1 MHMCEEQRKIL
12 ILGLGNSGWAA
23 AELALQQGNRVIV
36 LDEQGGNELAD
47 RAERLERRGAE
58 VHLEWN
64 HPAWEN
70 TAELAIISPGIA
82 PDSTLGRLAAALACP
97 VVSELEYGFQH
108 APCPVLAVTGTN
120 GKSTTVE
127 LLDHCLRQAGYRSVA
142 AGNIGTALCDAVR
155 KHPALDYLV
164 VEVSSYQ
171 LEKVRTFRP
180 FAGALLNLSPDHL
193 DRYATVNEYYRAK
206 LPLLESISDR
216 ERIVLRDDL
225 SHWPLLLEA
234 MPASE
239 RGPITFSATASSE
252 SDFFLDK
259 DGALRMN
266 SDSGPAILCHRRDLR
281 LKGRH
286 NIENVLAALALGHAA
301 GLDANLLVK
310 GAQTFPPSPHRL
322 ELVGV
327 HDGIQFIND
336 SKSTNPDSLMRAIDA
351 VAEEIDGKILLL
363 AGGLDKGLNFT
374 DVKPFLHKHVA
385 QVFLFGNCREKLAN
399 LWRDAVPCKIHSSM
413 QNAFETAL
421 ESAGIG
427 DTVLLSPGCASQD
440 MFRDYAERGR
450 YFSELIIRS
459 YGQ

>member
-1 MHMCEEQRKIL
+1 MCEKQRKIL
-12 ILGLGNSGWAA
+12 ILGLGISGWAA
-23 AELALQQGNRVIV
+23 AELALQQGNHVIV
-36 LDEQGGNELAD
+36 LDEQGGSELVD

-64 HPAWEN
+64 HRVWQKA
-70 TAELAIISPGIA
+70 ADQAIISPGIA
-82 PDSTLGRLAAALACP
+82 PASTLGRLAAALECP
-97 VVSELEYGFQH
+97 VVSELEYGFQY

-127 LLDHCLRQAGYRSVA
+127 LLDHCLRHAGYRSVA

-155 KHPALDYLV
+155 KHRALDYLV

-171 LEKVRTFRP
+171 LEKARTFHP
-180 FAGALLNLSPDHL
+180 LAGALLNLSPDHL
-193 DRYATVNEYYRAK
+193 DRYATVDEYYRAK
-206 LPLLESISDR
+206 LPLLENISHR

-225 SHWPLLLEA
+225 LRWPPLIEA
-234 MPASE
+234 MPAGAKE
-239 RGPITFSATASSE
+239 PVTFSASPNSG
-252 SDFFLDK
+252 SKFFLDQ
-259 DGALRMN
+259 DGALCMN
-266 SDSGPAILCHRRDLR
+266 GDDGPTIMCHRRNLR

-286 NIENVLAALALGHAA
+286 NIENVLAALALGYAA
-301 GLDANLLVK
+301 GLDVNLLVK

-351 VAEEIDGKILLL
+351 VAEEIDGKIFLL
-363 AGGLDKGLNFT
+363 AGGLDKGLDFT
-374 DVKPFLHKHVA
+374 GVKPFLYEHVA
-385 QVFLFGNCREKLAN
+385 QVFLFGKCRQKLAG
-399 LWRDAVPCKIHSSM
+399 LWQDVVPCKIHSSM

-427 DTVLLSPGCASQD
+427 DIVLLSPGCASQD